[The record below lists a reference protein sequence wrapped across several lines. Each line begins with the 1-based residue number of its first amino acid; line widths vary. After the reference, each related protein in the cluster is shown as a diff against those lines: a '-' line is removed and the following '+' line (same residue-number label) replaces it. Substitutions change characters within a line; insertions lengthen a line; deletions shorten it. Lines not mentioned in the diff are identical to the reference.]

1 MTSTSVSAAA
11 SNHLTQNELL
21 TGKLLTY
28 FKQNSFAPLRIMLS
42 VINGESP
49 ISLRIID
56 WFSTNYAKKNYTV
69 YTILS
74 DSGGGGGGGTPGKR
88 FKVYNDYK
96 LKLKAYSKKRFD
108 PFCRWDRIAF
118 PYVNNTFIQ
127 TTVGQLNFFKWAIEN
142 QVINYIED
150 NYKCIEADMN
160 NRNSISKHKS
170 RLSVHLQKINP
181 EKAGDAGKAGKDE
194 KEKMEEYEESE
205 EKDEDKESVI
215 SSSSSGLSVSG
226 RKKREELSI
235 LASSS
240 IKKEM
245 VEVVVTFE

>member
-69 YTILS
+69 YTIPAEAS
-74 DSGGGGGGGTPGKR
+74 SNPGKR

>member
-1 MTSTSVSAAA
+1 MTTSTNTSVTA
-11 SNHLTQNELL
+11 SSNLTQNELL

-28 FKQNSFAPLRIMLS
+28 FKQNNFDSLRIMLAI
-42 VINGESP
+42 INGESC

-56 WFSTNYAKKNYTV
+56 WFSTNYAKKHYTV
-69 YTILS
+69 YTIPS
-74 DSGGGGGGGTPGKR
+74 DANNNSGKR

-142 QVINYIED
+142 RVINYIED

-160 NRNSISKHKS
+160 SRNSISKHKS
-170 RLSVHLQKINP
+170 RLSLVLQKG
-181 EKAGDAGKAGKDE
+181 ETDE
-194 KEKMEEYEESE
+194 NTSKQNSEERH

-215 SSSSSGLSVSG
+215 SSSSSVLSGTG

-240 IKKEM
+240 IKKEI